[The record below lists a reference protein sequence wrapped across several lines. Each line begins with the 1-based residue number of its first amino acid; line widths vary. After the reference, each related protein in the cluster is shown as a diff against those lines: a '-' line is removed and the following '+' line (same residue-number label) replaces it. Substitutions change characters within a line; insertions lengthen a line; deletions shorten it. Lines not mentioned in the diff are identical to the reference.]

1 MNFYTY
7 AAKPITKPTTSYPI
21 IGQFLWITI
30 LFAGVTLVIAFIMML
45 VKRATCAQSS
55 DLPTY
60 EPFETSRA
68 DGTLVAIKTRI
79 NDLRAAGDLVQDA
92 LDTLN
97 DAADETCNIMSEVEE
112 VYVGNSSAPSD
123 ESEFNLPAEI
133 QKKRQ
138 QERERRARL
147 RFAEERKL
155 YAAVTKKPVYE
166 CFSASADDVAEAEQ
180 ELSMLVNDITSI
192 LDTAEVKL
200 AAEKQEKIRSLLN
213 FNARYLKKAVNA
225 ATAEGFWADLK
236 GAALLAKADELLG
249 KAKTI
254 YGEIM
259 ALKQDVK
266 VQRQVANGLTKKASA
281 IANGEFNEADIAAGM
296 AAATAGR

>member
-7 AAKPITKPTTSYPI
+7 AAKPITKPTSSYPI
-21 IGQFLWITI
+21 VGQFLWVAL
-30 LFAGVTLVIAFIMML
+30 LFAGVTLVIAVIMML

-60 EPFETSRA
+60 EPFEPSRA
-68 DGTLVAIKTRI
+68 DGTLTAIQTRI
-79 NDLRAAGDLVQDA
+79 KDLRAAGDLVQDA
-92 LDTLN
+92 LDTMN
-97 DAADETCNIMSEVEE
+97 DAADETCNIMREVEE

-123 ESEFNLPAEI
+123 PSEFDLPAEI

-138 QERERRARL
+138 QERERRGRL

-155 YAAVTKKPVYE
+155 YAAMTKKPVYE
-166 CFSASADDVAEAEQ
+166 CFSASSTDVAEAEQ
-180 ELSMLVNDITSI
+180 ELSMLVNEITGI

-213 FNARYLKKAVNA
+213 FNERYLKKAVNA

-254 YGEIM
+254 YGDIL

-266 VQRQVANGLTKKASA
+266 LQRQVANGLTKKAVA
-281 IANGEFNEADIAAGM
+281 LGNGEFSQSDISAGL
-296 AAATAGR
+296 AAATAR